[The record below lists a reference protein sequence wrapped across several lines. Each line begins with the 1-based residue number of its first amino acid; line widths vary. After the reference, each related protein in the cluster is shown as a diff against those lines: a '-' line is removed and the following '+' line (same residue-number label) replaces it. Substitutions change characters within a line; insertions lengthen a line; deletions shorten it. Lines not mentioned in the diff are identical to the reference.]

1 MPTHPSLEPLTQAL
15 RDFAKE
21 RDWGPFHAPK
31 NLACALSVEAAELL
45 EPFQWLTE
53 EQSCHLS
60 PAQHA
65 AVSDEAADVFLYL
78 LQLCDQLDIDLMTVA
93 QAKLERNRQR
103 FPVVA
108 ARGNNANST

>member
-21 RDWGPFHAPK
+21 RDWGHFHAPK

-53 EQSCHLS
+53 EQSRHLS

-78 LQLCDQLDIDLMTVA
+78 LQFCDQLNIDLMA
-93 QAKLERNRQR
+93 EANRKLQA
-103 FPVVA
+103 
-108 ARGNNANST
+108 NAVRYPPPGSKG

>member
-1 MPTHPSLEPLTQAL
+1 MNDTLQPLIAAL
-15 RDFAKE
+15 RTFAKE
-21 RDWGPFHAPK
+21 RDWGQFHAPK

-53 EQSCHLS
+53 EQSRNLS

-78 LQLCDQLDIDLMTVA
+78 LQLCDQLDIDLMAVA
-93 QAKLERNRQR
+93 HAKLERNKLR
-103 FPVVA
+103 FPVEAV
-108 ARGNNANST
+108 RGSSAQNAQP